1 MQSGNVKVMLAA
13 LEMKE
18 RDCSIELGKETIV
31 EVQLEFVCEDACV
44 DEVGAVDRENG
55 RTGRPPAG

>member
-1 MQSGNVKVMLAA
+1 MLAA